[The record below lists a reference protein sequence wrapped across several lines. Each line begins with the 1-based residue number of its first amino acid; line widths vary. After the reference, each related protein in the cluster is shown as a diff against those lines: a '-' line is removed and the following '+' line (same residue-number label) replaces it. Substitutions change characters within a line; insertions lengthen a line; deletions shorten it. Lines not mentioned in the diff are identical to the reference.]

1 MFNFYLK
8 YRSNVVPFVDCSVIS
23 DGVYGELKICFFFFL
38 NIYRSIEEEKYHYR
52 LLGIVEHLGTM
63 RGGHYV
69 SYVRASGKSRGKTEK
84 ENSGSIWYHASDAYV
99 REASLDE
106 VLRCEAYILFYEKI

>member
-1 MFNFYLK
+1 M
-8 YRSNVVPFVDCSVIS
+8 I
-23 DGVYGELKICFFFFL
+23 VYGELKICFFFL

>member
-1 MFNFYLK
+1 M
-8 YRSNVVPFVDCSVIS
+8 
-23 DGVYGELKICFFFFL
+23 FFFFL

-69 SYVRASGKSRGKTEK
+69 SYVRASEKSRGKTE
-84 ENSGSIWYHASDAYV
+84 H
-99 REASLDE
+99 L
-106 VLRCEAYILFYEKI
+106 C